1 MFLADKKYMKTVTRK
16 QAMQLFEKTNKI
28 KVEFIKIKLY
38 KSEKKEV
45 LIEKIIK
52 NFQEVEEAII
62 KQFKL

>member
-1 MFLADKKYMKTVTRK
+1 MKTVTRK